1 MVPLGSHAMLARMI
15 DRRAFLATLPF
26 AFSALPT
33 FGQEEGQVGAPV
45 ADASAPAQ
53 APPAQTV
60 SRPLSDILTSA
71 ERFAPLKSVL
81 VSRKGDLLAERGYHG
96 YAPQGS
102 TNIKSASKSIL
113 SAMVGIAIAKGLLA
127 GPDQPMA
134 PILQADLRQNPDPR
148 LARVTIGNLLS
159 MQSGLDPLSGPNYG
173 RFVASRNWVRFA
185 LAQDFVEDPGGPM
198 LYSTASSHLV
208 SAILTKVGRKP
219 TLELAKDWFSP
230 VEGFRI
236 GSWSRDRQGIY
247 LGGNQMAMTARS
259 LHAFGE
265 LYRCGGR
272 TAAGVQVVPEDWVKT
287 SWQQRTSSRYS
298 GDGYGYGWF
307 LKRIGN
313 EDVCFA
319 WGYGGQMLYI
329 VPNLDLTVTMTS
341 ESDSPSA
348 ANGYR
353 DRLHDLLAEIIGAVK
368 IT

>member
-1 MVPLGSHAMLARMI
+1 MI
-15 DRRAFLATLPF
+15 DRRALLATLPF
-26 AFSALPT
+26 AFYALPVLS
-33 FGQEEGQVGAPV
+33 QEDEALLPSEDGSGLPDVATQGAAAPPV
-45 ADASAPAQ
+45 EAPAR
-53 APPAQTV
+53 
-60 SRPLSDILTSA
+60 SLSEILTSA
-71 ERFAPLKSVL
+71 EQLSPLKVVIIS
-81 VSRKGDLLAERGYHG
+81 KGGETLAERGYHG
-96 YAPQGS
+96 HAPQGS

-113 SAMVGIAIAKGLLA
+113 SAMVGIAISKGLLD
-127 GPDQPMA
+127 GPDQPIA
-134 PILQADLRQNPDPR
+134 PILKSDLPQNPDPR
-148 LARVTIGNLLS
+148 LAKVTIGNLLS

-185 LAQDFVEDPGGPM
+185 LEQDFVEEPGGPM

-219 TLELAKDWFSP
+219 TLQLAKEWFEP
-230 VEGFRI
+230 VKGFRI

-265 LYRCGGR
+265 LYRRGGR
-272 TAAGVQVVPEDWVKT
+272 TAEGAQVVPEDWVKT
-287 SWQQRTSSRYS
+287 SWQQRTTSRYS

-313 EDVCFA
+313 EDVRFA

-353 DRLHDLLAEIIGAVK
+353 DRLHDLLADIIGATRTV
-368 IT
+368 

>member
-1 MVPLGSHAMLARMI
+1 MI

-26 AFSALPT
+26 AFYAVPALS
-33 FGQEEGQVGAPV
+33 QEDEAPPLAENGAGLPDV
-45 ADASAPAQ
+45 TPPDAAAPPSEAPAR
-53 APPAQTV
+53 
-60 SRPLSDILTSA
+60 SLSDILTSA
-71 ERFAPLKSVL
+71 ERLSPLKAVI
-81 VSRKGDLLAERGYHG
+81 VSKGGETLAERGYHG
-96 YAPQGS
+96 YAPQDS

-113 SAMVGIAIAKGLLA
+113 SAMVGIAIAKGLLD
-127 GPDQPMA
+127 GPDQPIA
-134 PILQADLRQNPDPR
+134 PILQSDLPQNPDPR

-185 LAQDFVEDPGGPM
+185 LSQDFVEDPGGSM

-219 TLELAKDWFSP
+219 TLQLARDWFEP
-230 VEGFRI
+230 VDGFRI

-265 LYRCGGR
+265 LYRRGGR
-272 TAAGVQVVPEDWVKT
+272 TAEGIQVVPQDWVKT
-287 SWQQRTSSRYS
+287 SWQQRTTSRYS

-313 EDVCFA
+313 EDVRFA

-353 DRLHDLLAEIIGAVK
+353 DRLHDLLAGIIGSTREV
-368 IT
+368 

>member
-1 MVPLGSHAMLARMI
+1 MLSPMI
-15 DRRAFLATLPF
+15 RRRAFLATLPF
-26 AFSALPT
+26 AFSALPVLSQ
-33 FGQEEGQVGAPV
+33 GENEPAPLENGSGLPEPSISGAAAPSPG
-45 ADASAPAQ
+45 ASQRSLA
-53 APPAQTV
+53 
-60 SRPLSDILTSA
+60 DILTSA
-71 ERFAPLKSVL
+71 ERLSPLKAVL
-81 VSRKGDLLAERGYHG
+81 VSKNGETLVERGYHG
-96 YAPQGS
+96 YAPQDS
-102 TNIKSASKSIL
+102 TNIKSASKSII
-113 SAMVGIAIAKGLLA
+113 SAMVGIAISKGLLE
-127 GPDQPMA
+127 GPDQPIA
-134 PILQADLRQNPDPR
+134 PILKADLPQNPDAR
-148 LARVTIGNLLS
+148 LARVTVGNLLS

-185 LAQDFVEDPGGPM
+185 LEQDFVESPGGPM

-219 TLELAKDWFSP
+219 TLQLARDWFEP
-230 VEGFRI
+230 LDGFRI

-265 LYRCGGR
+265 LYRRGGR
-272 TAAGVQVVPEDWVKT
+272 TADGVQVVPEDWVKT
-287 SWQQRTSSRYS
+287 SWQQRTTSRYS

-313 EDVCFA
+313 EDVRFA

-329 VPNLDLTVTMTS
+329 VPSLDLTVTMTS

-353 DRLHDLLAEIIGAVK
+353 DRLHDLLGDIIGAVRSA
-368 IT
+368 